1 MSLDTVDIG
10 GAAAYGRP
18 DMPAM
23 VTVDESGAPLEPV
36 KRTPEDAPAVTPEVA
51 RATGSTPIGAARPAY
66 PAEHPANTMDVSPDG
81 ALILTKENEVRKF
94 DKYKPLGDVQNGYVT
109 GRRKPMDGST
119 PDYEDAAREL
129 EKEVQQLQVQEER
142 SAKNVVGEPM
152 IEVLF
157 HLDIGVIAS
166 YHTKVVESDKWLILI
181 DSADQ
186 ASKQKFVPRPT
197 DPPTHIEITI
207 VGKDKKEVHRTV
219 LPLGINFSVDGYDF
233 FVMMVVPKED

>member
-18 DMPAM
+18 DMPPM
-23 VTVDESGAPLEPV
+23 VTVDEAGTPLESP
-36 KRTPEDAPAVTPEVA
+36 KRTPEVTPAVTPEVA
-51 RATGSTPIGAARPAY
+51 RATASTPIGSASPAY

-94 DKYKPLGDVQNGYVT
+94 DKYTPLGDVQKGYVT
-109 GRRKPMDGST
+109 GRRKPMDGSA
-119 PDYEDAAREL
+119 PDYQDAAREL
-129 EKEVQQLQVQEER
+129 EKEVQQLQTQEDR
-142 SAKNVVGEPM
+142 SAKNTAGEPM

-186 ASKQKFVPRPT
+186 ASKQKFVPRPS
-197 DPPTHIEITI
+197 DPPAPVDISI
-207 VGKDKKEVHRTV
+207 VGKDKQEQHRTV
-219 LPLGINFSVDGYDF
+219 LPLGINFSVDDYDF